1 MSISVR
7 EERTR
12 YNPNL
17 SEEEPLFNASTIN
30 PGSAPVMPQI
40 PAETWGTWIR
50 TKIDGVRVR
59 DHLLPPPAKVRR
71 VTHHAAMAYANV
83 PAFMARLNERTEIAS
98 KALAF
103 TILTACRT
111 NEVLSATH
119 GLRSIGRPVH
129 G

>member
-1 MSISVR
+1 LKYHRSPAKRIERVLAWATVHKYR
-7 EERTR
+7 EGK
-12 YNPNL
+12 NP
-17 SEEEPLFNASTIN
+17 
-30 PGSAPVMPQI
+30 AP
-40 PAETWGTWIR
+40 WRGHL
-50 TKIDGVRVR
+50 
-59 DHLLPPPAKVRR
+59 DHLLLPPAKVRR
-71 VTHHAAMAYANV
+71 VTHHAAMAYADV